1 MERYWLVLGSTGSV
15 EGSTRSVQ
23 GSKDRK
29 YLGVRSK
36 KSEIGQFGGFLCM
49 VNNPSIKQQHDPR
62 AGLN

>member
-1 MERYWLVLGSTGSV
+1 MSVWGLLCNYGAVLVGSWRYWVSMGRYLLVLGDTGSV

-36 KSEIGQFGGFLCM
+36 KFEKGQF
-49 VNNPSIKQQHDPR
+49 
-62 AGLN
+62 